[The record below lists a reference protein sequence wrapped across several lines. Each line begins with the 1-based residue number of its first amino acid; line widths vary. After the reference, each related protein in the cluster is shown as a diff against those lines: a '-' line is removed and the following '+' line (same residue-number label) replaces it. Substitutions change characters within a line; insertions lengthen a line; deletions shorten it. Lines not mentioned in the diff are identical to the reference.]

1 MEVRKER
8 NRVLRDLAARKNLEF
23 RRAMIGRTLSVVTL
37 TDGALSGNFLKVEL
51 AAPREANQMLDVKIG
66 SLSANGVREQNALMV
81 LTGD

>member
-51 AAPREANQMLDVKIG
+51 AMPREANQMLDVKIG
-66 SLSANGVREQNALMV
+66 SISANGVREQNALMV